1 MRLGLLAIVSA
12 ITALPHVAGA
22 QNVDKTLDVI
32 DFLVDG
38 PDLIGKRVT
47 VTGCSFANADSTS
60 VKCRAPNYTGTLY
73 IDSKSMERESLRRAL
88 KTCAGY
94 EQHAHCRGSAT
105 GIVTSGIFGGPRLG
119 DATIEWAE

>member
-12 ITALPHVAGA
+12 IAALSEVASA

-38 PDLIGKRVT
+38 PDLIGKKVT
-47 VTGCSFANADSTS
+47 VTGCSFRNADSRS
-60 VKCRAPNYTGTLY
+60 VNCRAPNYTGNIY

-94 EQHAHCRGSAT
+94 EQHAHCPGSVT
-105 GIVTSGIFGGPRLG
+105 GIVTSGIFVPKLLPLP
-119 DATIEWAE
+119 